1 MRILHLLSQRPEATG
16 SGIYIQAMIREAA
29 RRGHENFLLAGVP
42 RGEECQPAGLDAAA
56 CEFVTFHGGD
66 LPFPVVGMSDVMPYP
81 SRRFSDLSPPEVEAY
96 EWGFADR
103 LLDAVTGFQPQVIHS
118 HHLWLLTAVARQMF
132 PHLPLVATCHGSD
145 LRQFHFCPHLRPRV
159 LAGTRHLQGVMALS
173 GAQKHDIIRLYD
185 IPGDRIEVVGAGYN
199 EALFRPQPK
208 AATDPIQLVY
218 AGKLSRAKGVP
229 WLLRALGNLVH
240 LPWRLHLVGGGSGE
254 ERDEILALAAA
265 LGDRVQ
271 LWGPQSQEELARL
284 MGQAHLV
291 VLPSFFEGLPLVV
304 LEALAC
310 GCRVVTTALPGV
322 EEVLGGCDTEA
333 ILLVPRPRL
342 LGQETP
348 HPDDEDGFV
357 SDLADALARQIL
369 AARERPKIDSRE
381 VARSWRII
389 PGPGSLPGWNRST
402 WGPWAMSPIDGR
414 PTGGLPGAE

>member
-1 MRILHLLSQRPEATG
+1 MKILHLLSQRPEATG

-42 RGEECQPAGLDAAA
+42 RGEEVQPAGLASTA
-56 CEFVTFHGGD
+56 CDFVTFHGGD

-81 SRRFSDLSPPEVEAY
+81 SRRFSELTPPEVEAY

-103 LLDAVTGFQPQVIHS
+103 LLDVVARFQPQVIHS
-118 HHLWLLTAVARQMF
+118 HHLWLLTSAARQML

-145 LRQFHFCPHLRPRV
+145 LRQFHFCPHLRHRV
-159 LAGTRHLQGVMALS
+159 LAGCRHLEGIMALS

-185 IPGDRIEVVGAGYN
+185 VPGDRIEVVGAGYD
-199 EALFRPQPK
+199 EALFRPQRKP
-208 AATDPIQLVY
+208 APDPVQLVY

-229 WLLRALGNLVH
+229 WLLRALGSLGH

-254 ERDEILALAAA
+254 ERDEVLNLAAA

-271 LWGPQSQEELARL
+271 LWGPQPQAELARL
-284 MGQAHLV
+284 MRQAHLV

-322 EEVLGGCDTEA
+322 EEVLGGYDTEA
-333 ILLVPRPRL
+333 IRLVPRPRL
-342 LGQETP
+342 LGQDTP
-348 HPDDEDGFV
+348 HPEDEDGFV

-369 AARERPKIDSRE
+369 AARERPEIDPGELGEILENYAWSQ
-381 VARSWRII
+381 VFARVEQVYLRALGHE
-389 PGPGSLPGWNRST
+389 PH
-402 WGPWAMSPIDGR
+402 
-414 PTGGLPGAE
+414 

>member
-1 MRILHLLSQRPEATG
+1 MKILHLLSQRPEATG

-42 RGEECQPAGLDAAA
+42 RGEELQPAGLAAAA

-103 LLDAVTGFQPQVIHS
+103 LLDVVAGFQPQVIHS

-159 LAGTRHLQGVMALS
+159 LAGTRHLQGIMALS

-208 AATDPIQLVY
+208 PTTDPVQLVY

-229 WLLRALGNLVH
+229 WLLRALRNLVH
-240 LPWRLHLVGGGSGE
+240 LPWRLHLVGGGTGE
-254 ERDEILALAAA
+254 ERDEILELATA
-265 LGDRVQ
+265 LGDRVH

-322 EEVLGGCDTEA
+322 EEVLGGYDTEA
-333 ILLVPRPRL
+333 ILLVARPRL
-342 LGQETP
+342 LGQDTP
-348 HPDDEDGFV
+348 RQEDEDGFV
-357 SDLADALARQIL
+357 RDLADALTRQIL
-369 AARERPKIDSRE
+369 AARERPEIDRRE
-381 VARSWRII
+381 VGEILEYYSWSQVFARVEQVY
-389 PGPGSLPGWNRST
+389 L
-402 WGPWAMSPIDGR
+402 
-414 PTGGLPGAE
+414 GALGHEPH

>member
-1 MRILHLLSQRPEATG
+1 MKILHLLSQRPEATG

-42 RGEECQPAGLDAAA
+42 RGEEFQPAGLASAA
-56 CEFVTFHGGD
+56 CEFVTFQGGD

-103 LLDAVTGFQPQVIHS
+103 LLDVVAGFQPQVIHS
-118 HHLWLLTAVARQMF
+118 HHLWLLTALARQMF

-159 LAGTRHLQGVMALS
+159 LAGTRHLQGIMALS

-208 AATDPIQLVY
+208 PTTDPIQLVY
-218 AGKLSRAKGVP
+218 VGKLSRAKGVP
-229 WLLRALGNLVH
+229 WLLRALGNLGH
-240 LPWRLHLVGGGSGE
+240 LPWRLHLVGGGTGE
-254 ERDEILALAAA
+254 ERDEVLELAAA

-322 EEVLGGCDTEA
+322 EEVLGGYDTEA
-333 ILLVPRPRL
+333 ILLVDRPRL
-342 LGQETP
+342 LGQDTP
-348 HPDDEDGFV
+348 RQEDEDGFV
-357 SDLADALARQIL
+357 RDLADALARQIL
-369 AARERPKIDSRE
+369 AARERPEIDRRE
-381 VARSWRII
+381 VGEILEYYSWSQVFARVEQVY
-389 PGPGSLPGWNRST
+389 L
-402 WGPWAMSPIDGR
+402 
-414 PTGGLPGAE
+414 GALGHEPH

>member
-81 SRRFSDLSPPEVEAY
+81 SRRFSDLSPLEVEAY

-159 LAGTRHLQGVMALS
+159 LAGTRHLQGIMALS

-208 AATDPIQLVY
+208 PTTDPVQLVY

-229 WLLRALGNLVH
+229 WLLRALKNLGH

-304 LEALAC
+304 LEALAS

-322 EEVLGGCDTEA
+322 VEVLGGYDTEA
-333 ILLVPRPRL
+333 IVMVPRPRL
-342 LGQETP
+342 QGQDTP
-348 HPDDEDGFV
+348 HPEDAAGFV
-357 SDLADALARQIL
+357 RALAGALERQIL
-369 AARERPKIDSRE
+369 AARERPE
-381 VARSWRII
+381 VDRQAVAELLDYYSWSQVFARVEQVY
-389 PGPGSLPGWNRST
+389 L
-402 WGPWAMSPIDGR
+402 
-414 PTGGLPGAE
+414 GALGHEPH

>member
-1 MRILHLLSQRPEATG
+1 MKILHLLSQRPEATG

-42 RGEECQPAGLDAAA
+42 QGEDPQPDVLGAAA
-56 CEFVTFHGGD
+56 SEFVRFQGGD

-103 LLDAVTGFQPQVIHS
+103 LLDVVARFQPQVIHS
-118 HHLWLLTAVARQMF
+118 HHLWLVTAVARQML

-159 LAGTRHLQGVMALS
+159 LAGCRELDGIMALS

-199 EALFRPQPK
+199 EAWFRPRPK
-208 AATDPIQLVY
+208 PAPDPVHLVY

-229 WLLRALGNLVH
+229 WLLRALEGLRH
-240 LPWRLHLVGGGSGE
+240 LPWRLDLIGGGSGR
-254 ERDEILALAAA
+254 ERDEILELAAV
-265 LGDRVQ
+265 LEDRVQ
-271 LWGPQSQEELARL
+271 VWGPRSQEELARL

-322 EEVLGGCDTEA
+322 VEVLGGYDTEA
-333 ILLVPRPRL
+333 ILMVPRPRL
-342 LGQETP
+342 LGQDTP
-348 HPDDEDGFV
+348 HPEDEAGFV
-357 SDLADALARQIL
+357 RDLAGALERQIL
-369 AARERPKIDSRE
+369 AARERPE
-381 VARSWRII
+381 VDRQAVAELLDYYSWSQVFARVEQVYLRVLGHE
-389 PGPGSLPGWNRST
+389 PH
-402 WGPWAMSPIDGR
+402 
-414 PTGGLPGAE
+414 

>member
-42 RGEECQPAGLDAAA
+42 RGQECQPAGLDAAA

-81 SRRFSDLSPPEVEAY
+81 SRRFSDLSPLEVEAY

-199 EALFRPQPK
+199 EALFRPQAKPT
-208 AATDPIQLVY
+208 TDPIQLVY

-229 WLLRALGNLVH
+229 WLLRALGNLGH

-322 EEVLGGCDTEA
+322 VEVLGGYDTEA
-333 ILLVPRPRL
+333 IVLVDPPRL
-342 LGQETP
+342 LGQDTP
-348 HPDDEDGFV
+348 RREDEDGFV
-357 SDLADALARQIL
+357 RDLAEALTRQIL
-369 AARERPKIDSRE
+369 AARERPEIDRRAMGAILENYSWSQ
-381 VARSWRII
+381 VFARVEQVY
-389 PGPGSLPGWNRST
+389 L
-402 WGPWAMSPIDGR
+402 
-414 PTGGLPGAE
+414 GALGHEPH

>member
-1 MRILHLLSQRPEATG
+1 MKILHLLSQRPEATG

-42 RGEECQPAGLDAAA
+42 RGKEAPPAGLAAA
-56 CEFVTFHGGD
+56 CDFVTFDGGD
-66 LPFPVVGMSDVMPYP
+66 LAFPVVGMSDVMPYP
-81 SRRFSDLSPPEVEAY
+81 SRRFSDLSPGEVEAY
-96 EWGFADR
+96 ERGFADR
-103 LLDAVTGFQPQVIHS
+103 LREVVAGFQPMVIHS
-118 HHLWLLTAVARQMF
+118 HHLWLLTALARQMF
-132 PHLPLVATCHGSD
+132 PELPLVATCHGSD

-159 LAGTRHLQGVMALS
+159 LAGTRHLQGIMALS

-199 EALFRPQPK
+199 AALFRPQPK
-208 AATDPIQLVY
+208 PTTDPVQLVY

-240 LPWRLHLVGGGSGE
+240 LPWRLHLVGGGTGE
-254 ERDEILALAAA
+254 ERDEILELATA

-271 LWGPQSQEELARL
+271 IWGPQSQEELARL

-322 EEVLGGCDTEA
+322 EEVLGGYDTEA
-333 ILLVPRPRL
+333 ILLVDRPRL
-342 LGQETP
+342 LGQDTP
-348 HPDDEDGFV
+348 HQEDEDGFV
-357 SDLADALARQIL
+357 RDLADALTRQVL
-369 AARERPKIDSRE
+369 AARERPEIDRRE
-381 VARSWRII
+381 VGEILEYYSWPRVFARVEQVY
-389 PGPGSLPGWNRST
+389 L
-402 WGPWAMSPIDGR
+402 
-414 PTGGLPGAE
+414 GALGHEPH